1 MKFRWNPE
9 KSEQLLMERGVSFEQ
24 IYEAIQNGFL
34 IKDEP
39 HPDRER
45 YPHQRI
51 FTVILN
57 GYACIVPY
65 VTDNETIFLKT
76 VFHSRKANKQYAGV
90 KKDGHSK
97 AN

>member
-1 MKFRWNPE
+1 MKMLWNPE
-9 KSEQLLMERGVSFEQ
+9 KSEQLQMERGISFEQ
-24 IYEAIQNGFL
+24 IYEAIENGFL

-45 YPHQRI
+45 YSHQRI
-51 FTVILN
+51 FTVIIN

-76 VFHSRKANKQYAGV
+76 IYPSRKANKQYTGV
-90 KKDGHSK
+90 QNHEQSK
-97 AN
+97 TD

>member
-1 MKFRWNPE
+1 V
-9 KSEQLLMERGVSFEQ
+9 KSAQLLAERGISFEQ
-24 IYEAIQNGFL
+24 VFEAIENGFL

-76 VFHSRKANKQYAGV
+76 VF
-90 KKDGHSK
+90 
-97 AN
+97 